1 MSIPV
6 ATRAVMDLSFQLLV
20 GAALPFLAAAVI
32 VAFSRLLGKAS
43 GWVVLAASISSFALL
58 AGLAGPVEAT
68 PVSFRAAWLPSL
80 GVDFHLRADPFGLF
94 FACLVSGIGVLVTV
108 YSLSYL
114 RDESPALLRRY
125 YAALAAFMGAM
136 IGIALADD
144 LIVLFVFWEIT
155 SLSSFILIGYRFE
168 NAEAR
173 TGAVRALLVTA
184 LGGLVMSVGF
194 LLVGSVAGT
203 FSLNA
208 ISSDPARV
216 QALLA
221 SPLCSAALLCIL
233 AGAFTKSAQFPF
245 HFWLPKAMVAPTPI
259 SAYLHAATMVKAGI
273 FLLARMEP
281 LFGASPLWA
290 PVLVTV
296 GTTSLLLGAWQTCR
310 ESDLKAI
317 LARSTGASLG
327 GFVLMYGLGAA
338 GQDALQILSHAL
350 YKGSLFLLVGIVE
363 HRMHTRDLDRLGGL
377 ARTMPVACAT
387 FCIAALSMAGV
398 PPLLGFVAKEGL
410 FVAILESE
418 ALSPAARA
426 PVAIAAVAAGAFL
439 IAAAWRMTTGIF
451 FGQRREHDGHAHDAQ
466 HHAATGGGELA
477 LLGPPLLL
485 ASGALAA
492 GVLAAF
498 PGTIDWLFEFSSQPQ
513 HLHLSSIPH
522 PGTALTF
529 SIAAFALGAAI
540 IVARDRL
547 SSLADRLR
555 GLPPA
560 ENTWDAS
567 VAGIMQVGSIYSS
580 RWENGSMR
588 WYLGA
593 TLAALPLLVAIAFD
607 STGLSYRRIEVSLQ
621 DLPWY
626 GLVCCTMLGV
636 ATVAAVAARTRL
648 AAAITTTMVG
658 FLVAMMFVI
667 YRSPDILLTQLLI
680 ETVSTIFLL
689 LVLVHLPPF
698 RLPDLSASAKL
709 VNGAV
714 AAAVGLCVTVML
726 LLAMSPGLR
735 ETDNIATRPG
745 GLLARSLADGG
756 GQNSVNVIIVDLR
769 ALDTTGEVTVLVV
782 VGLCIYGLLR
792 TRRRTA

>member
-1 MSIPV
+1 
-6 ATRAVMDLSFQLLV
+6 MDMSFQLLL
-20 GAALPFLAAAVI
+20 GAALPFFAAAAI
-32 VAFSRLLGKAS
+32 VAFGRLLGTAA
-43 GWVVLAASISSFALL
+43 GWIVLAASASSFALL
-58 AGLAGPVEAT
+58 SGLAGSVDVT

-80 GVDFHLRADPFGLF
+80 AVDFHLRADPFGLF

-114 RDESPALLRRY
+114 RHEPAAVLRRY
-125 YAALAAFMGAM
+125 YAALATFMGAM
-136 IGIALADD
+136 IGIALSDD
-144 LIVLFVFWEIT
+144 LILLFVFWEIT

-184 LGGLVMSVGF
+184 LGGLVMSAGF

-203 FSLNA
+203 FSLSA
-208 ISSDPARV
+208 IESDPAKG

-281 LFGASPLWA
+281 LFGASALWA

-296 GTTSLLLGAWQTCR
+296 GTTTLLLGAWQTSR

-418 ALSPAARA
+418 ALSPAAR
-426 PVAIAAVAAGAFL
+426 VAVVIAGVAAGAFL
-439 IAAAWRMTTGIF
+439 IAAAWRMTAGIF
-451 FGQRREHDGHAHDAQ
+451 FGPAPENDGHAHDA
-466 HHAATGGGELA
+466 HDAHDHGASGGGELA
-477 LLGPPLLL
+477 LLAPPLLL
-485 ASGALAA
+485 ASGALVA
-492 GVLAAF
+492 GIFAAF
-498 PGTIDWLFEFSSQPQ
+498 PGAIEWLSGLSSQPTP

-540 IVARDRL
+540 VVARERL

-555 GLPPA
+555 VLPPA

-567 VAGIMQVGSIYSS
+567 VAGIMEVGSIYSS

-607 STGLSYRRIEVSLQ
+607 QTGLSYRRIEVSLQ

-626 GLVCCTMLGV
+626 GLVCCAMLGV

-698 RLPDLSASAKL
+698 RLPDLSTSAKL

-714 AAAVGLCVTVML
+714 AAAVGVCVTVML

-745 GLLARSLADGG
+745 GLLARSLVDGG
-756 GQNSVNVIIVDLR
+756 GHNSVNVIIVDLR

-792 TRRRTA
+792 TRRRPA